1 MRCPSCQEEVLLAE
15 ICPYCGA
22 SVPQDSSGQGEDT
35 AVTSGTFVGPI
46 QKEQSTSGGY
56 SAGDRPAKRPGF
68 GSFIKY
74 FFDPTVPIKRKLI
87 ILAAIVY
94 IISPLDLV
102 PDLVPLLG
110 WVDDVAVMTFLWA
123 FISSELA
130 KYHNN
135 P

>member
-1 MRCPSCQEEVLLAE
+1 MRCPNCQEEVLLAE
-15 ICPYCGA
+15 ICPYCGG
-22 SVPQDSSGQGEDT
+22 SVPQNPSGQEEDS
-35 AVTSGTFVGPI
+35 AVTSGSFVGPI
-46 QKEQSTSGGY
+46 EKEKPASDGY
-56 SAGDRPAKRPGF
+56 GAEERQLKRPGF

-74 FFDPTVPIKRKLI
+74 FFDSTVPIGRKLV
-87 ILAAIVY
+87 ILAAVVY

-102 PDLVPLLG
+102 PDLIPLLG

-130 KYHNN
+130 KYHND